1 MLFRSD
7 GAGLALVLSPGLAG
21 AGASLSADAGVTATR
36 GVGPAGLSDDTG
48 VGEVSPNVVEVT
60 TVATVVVGIAGDG
73 VLRSED
79 DVLTSNTES
88 IGKSLSGTESPA

>member
-1 MLFRSD
+1 MDD
-7 GAGLALVLSPGLAG
+7 GAGLALVLGPGLAG

-60 TVATVVVGIAGDG
+60 TIAAVVVGIAGDG
-73 VLRSED
+73 S
-79 DVLTSNTES
+79 
-88 IGKSLSGTESPA
+88 